1 VKHRPN
7 AVACSNV
14 SPSFVIARREATKQ
28 SRGRAAYFRNCVIV
42 NARMALSGSASLSI
56 EAARMNVLAVPVG
69 PKPAL
74 ENYQTA
80 EKLHRLWTA
89 KRRKDMPFIA
99 SNGLTEAGTSKTIAA
114 GGMNVHY
121 HDVGEGEPVLFLHS
135 YGPGTTAW
143 ITFHKVVGALSQ
155 RFRCILMDLPNFSKT
170 GPIVYREGVHAV
182 QARTAVALLDALG
195 IQQACWVGNSQGGQ
209 SAMVAAITYPER
221 VAKFVMGGSHI
232 GTGGDRY
239 LMANR
244 PSEGS
249 RATRQALDDTS
260 REKIRHYLRVHIDDE
275 SLVTDELV
283 DYIHRAHTWS
293 QEFIEARRQSVS
305 LPHDYTQDLAGIQA
319 PVLLIH
325 GRYDRMVPFEISIA
339 ILNNIADSRL
349 VLLNNCGHWPPF
361 EKPAEWAAQVL
372 AFLKGY

>member
-1 VKHRPN
+1 
-7 AVACSNV
+7 
-14 SPSFVIARREATKQ
+14 
-28 SRGRAAYFRNCVIV
+28 
-42 NARMALSGSASLSI
+42 
-56 EAARMNVLAVPVG
+56 
-69 PKPAL
+69 
-74 ENYQTA
+74 
-80 EKLHRLWTA
+80 
-89 KRRKDMPFIA
+89 MPFIA
-99 SNGLTEAGTSKTIAA
+99 SNGLTEAGTSRTIAVGGML

-121 HDVGEGEPVLFLHS
+121 HDVGDGEPVLFLHS

-143 ITFHKVVGALSQ
+143 ITFHKNVSALS
-155 RFRCILMDLPNFSKT
+155 RHFRCILMDLPNFSKT

-195 IQQACWVGNSQGGQ
+195 IARAHWVGNSQGGQ
-209 SAMVAAITYPER
+209 SAMVAAIAYPER
-221 VAKFVMGGSHI
+221 VGKFVMGGSHI

-239 LMANR
+239 LLANR

-249 RATRQALDDTS
+249 RATRQALDDPS
-260 REKIRHYLRVHIDDE
+260 RENIAHYLRVHIDDE

-305 LPHDYTQDLAGIQA
+305 LPHDYTQDLAQIQA

-325 GRYDRMVPFEISIA
+325 GRYDRMVAFEVSIA
-339 ILNNIADSRL
+339 ILNHIADSRL

-361 EKPAEWAAQVL
+361 EKPAEWTAQVL